1 MDKKETHMTKVLL
14 GAALLLALTPA
25 CRGDGLDDWDTD
37 SNDGDTDDPR
47 NSDYNPPDTDDCQS
61 AIEVTLRDFNKDH
74 PDFEA
79 YSGNAPTTGL
89 LQDTLDS
96 DGKPVFRSSTGNR
109 DGGGSEIQITSEESF
124 NQWYRDVDGV
134 NYKFTE
140 TLPLTEGADGIMTY
154 DNSDF
159 FPIPPTE
166 GWGAEFDDYPDKNFL
181 FTTEIHMRF
190 TLRKGQTF
198 TFTGDD
204 DLWIF
209 IDGNL
214 ALDLGGLHSAVKGE
228 INLDLVAEEN
238 GLTEGGVYMMEIFH
252 AERHTNQSNFRID
265 TNIECIVSVPPVV

>member
-1 MDKKETHMTKVLL
+1 MTKVFL

-25 CRGDGLDDWDTD
+25 CRGDGLDDGLDDGNTD
-37 SNDGDTDDPR
+37 PTGGDTDNPD
-47 NSDYNPPDTDDCQS
+47 NSDNTPPGTDDCQN

-79 YSGNAPTTGL
+79 YSGTAPTTGL

-154 DNSDF
+154 DNRNF
-159 FPIPPTE
+159 FPIPANE
-166 GWGAEFDDYPDKNFL
+166 GWGAEFDNYPDKNFL

-190 TLRKGQTF
+190 TLREGQTF
-198 TFTGDD
+198 SFRGDD

-209 IDGNL
+209 IDGKS
-214 ALDLGGLHSAVKGE
+214 ALDLGGLHAAVEGTVD
-228 INLDLVAEEN
+228 LDAFAEAN
-238 GLTEGGVYMMEIFH
+238 DLTEGGVYMMEIFH
-252 AERHTNQSNFRID
+252 AERHTTQSNFRID